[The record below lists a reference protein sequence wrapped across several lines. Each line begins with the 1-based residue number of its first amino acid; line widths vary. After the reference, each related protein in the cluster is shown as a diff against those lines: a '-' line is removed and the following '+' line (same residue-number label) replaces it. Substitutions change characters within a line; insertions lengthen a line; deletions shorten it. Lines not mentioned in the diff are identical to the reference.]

1 MTNREKIEAAKEK
14 GAENRPCAGRA
25 DILLFPDIH
34 AGNITYKAIDH
45 LVPGVQIGCIL
56 TGTTAPVILT
66 SRSDTKQVK
75 INSIALAAV
84 LSDHMKKVNG

>member
-1 MTNREKIEAAKEK
+1 MLDVLIS
-14 GAENRPCAGRA
+14 
-25 DILLFPDIH
+25 LFPDIH